1 MKISRRTFGIG
12 LTGLFGLS
20 TSSFGVA
27 SGQVKP
33 IRIGVLNSMTGALA
47 SYGQEG
53 QPAFEHLI
61 GVINASGGIKS
72 KGGARIELV
81 PADDAS
87 QPAKAAEEA
96 RRLIVQEGVHL
107 LVGSIQ
113 SVQMIALA
121 PVLAELKVPALSVW
135 GGGSESDYI
144 YSLGYP
150 YDRGTARNIHDLV
163 MFLGKDRGFP
173 MKTAVMAY
181 SDYEGGQRAN
191 EFLVKRLKDSGIA
204 IAAEVP
210 LDVKASDHT
219 ADMRR
224 IAEIRPDAV
233 VGLVTPRN
241 AIMLQRAR
249 FEAKYRHGVFCSGLG
264 YADLSMWRDLGA
276 DIGKAVLTDNVFGMT
291 AFSPG
296 AKIEAM
302 KKVAADLRAAGL
314 TRVGQGAIQFA
325 QAARIVQRVLEAS
338 RDLGTPALL
347 ASLQSLDI
355 PRGDPDLYLAK
366 PKGLRFAPDRL
377 LEDGSAMF
385 VRWTAEQTQQVVF
398 PKEFAEVLPNAPT

>member
-1 MKISRRTFGIG
+1 MKISRRAFGIG
-12 LTGLFGLS
+12 LTGLGLS
-20 TSSFGVA
+20 VSDWNVA
-27 SGQVKP
+27 GASTKP
-33 IRIGVLNSMTGALA
+33 IRIGVLNSMTGSLA

-53 QPAFEHLI
+53 QPAFEYLI
-61 GVINASGGIKS
+61 GRINAGGGIKS
-72 KGGARIELV
+72 KGGAKIELV

-96 RRLIVQEGVHL
+96 RRLIVQEGVQL

-150 YDRGTARNIHDLV
+150 FDRGTAQNIHDLI
-163 MFLGKDRGFP
+163 MFLGKERGFP

-181 SDYEGGQRAN
+181 SDYEGGQRVN
-191 EFLVKRLKDSGIA
+191 EFLVKRLKDSGIE

-210 LDVKASDHT
+210 LDPKASDHT
-219 ADMRR
+219 AQMRK
-224 IAEIRPDAV
+224 IAAIRPDTVA
-233 VGLVTPRN
+233 GLVTPRN
-241 AIMLQRAR
+241 GVMLQRAR
-249 FEAKYRHGVFCSGLG
+249 FEAEYKGSVFCSGLG
-264 YADLSMWRDLGA
+264 YSDLSMWRELGP
-276 DIGKAVLTDNVFGMT
+276 DIGKAVLANHVFGMT

-296 AKIEAM
+296 AKITAM
-302 KKVAADLRAAGL
+302 KNVAAELSAAGL
-314 TRVGQGAIQFA
+314 SRVGQGAIQFA
-325 QAARIVQRVLEAS
+325 QAARIVQRILEHA
-338 RDLGTPALL
+338 RDLDTPALL
-347 ASLQSLDI
+347 SSFKSLDI

-366 PKGLRFAPDRL
+366 PKGLRFASDRL

-398 PKEFAEVLPNAPT
+398 PKEFAEILPTPPT